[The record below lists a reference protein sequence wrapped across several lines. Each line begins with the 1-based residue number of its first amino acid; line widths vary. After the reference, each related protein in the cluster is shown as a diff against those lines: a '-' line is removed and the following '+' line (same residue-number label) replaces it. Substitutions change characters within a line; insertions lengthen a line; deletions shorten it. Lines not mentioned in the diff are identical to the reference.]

1 MNEVLGERSQNDQD
15 GGEDAPLEVITEFV
29 KMVTFMGS
37 KQCYSEKKLS
47 RTLTV

>member
-29 KMVTFMGS
+29 KTVISGGASNAT
-37 KQCYSEKKLS
+37 QKKS
-47 RTLTV
+47 FVGP